1 MSKSAAEI
9 ASEVARAFNEL
20 GHIACG
26 HPLDEARHDQGDAR
40 LKETLGE
47 SARLCLDFIQSVEQ
61 GSNPATFPRPV
72 EARAALSRFQDLLST
87 LELDDTQALGELRAC
102 AHQVFDSLGIPL
114 PE

>member
-20 GHIACG
+20 GHIARG
-26 HPLDEARHDQGDAR
+26 HSLDEARSNQGDDR
-40 LKETLGE
+40 LKEMLDE

-61 GSNPATFPRPV
+61 GSTTFARPA
-72 EARAALSRFQDLLST
+72 EAKAALSRFQSLLSN
-87 LELDDTQALGELRAC
+87 LELDDKQALGELRAC
-102 AHQVFDSLGIPL
+102 AHQVFECLGLPL